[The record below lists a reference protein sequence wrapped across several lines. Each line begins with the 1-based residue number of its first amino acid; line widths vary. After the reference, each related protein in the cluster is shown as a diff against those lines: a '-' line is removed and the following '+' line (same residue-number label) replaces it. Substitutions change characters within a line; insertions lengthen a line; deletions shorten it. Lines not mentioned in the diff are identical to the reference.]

1 MFSGWPGLADC
12 ESCPSLPPTILM
24 IASNQN
30 LGIIF
35 QRVIIVLSWKTHLF
49 RQTLAGHIMFQLTLL
64 SILLLT
70 DHLMEPIKIY
80 HLKWDQLKSYEE
92 AKNYLGRAE

>member
-35 QRVIIVLSWKTHLF
+35 QRVIMLLKLIYSSDTG
-49 RQTLAGHIMFQLTLL
+49 TGGHIMFQLTLL

-92 AKNYLGRAE
+92 AKNYLARAE